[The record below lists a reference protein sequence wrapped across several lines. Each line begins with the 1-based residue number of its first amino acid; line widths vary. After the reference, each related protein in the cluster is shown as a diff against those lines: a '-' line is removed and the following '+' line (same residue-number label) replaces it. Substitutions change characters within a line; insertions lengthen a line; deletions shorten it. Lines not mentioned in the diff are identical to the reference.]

1 MKKGFE
7 YFCDDIEN
15 VENYEIAKADNFV
28 LWDCHH
34 RLETHTSDGDRRLVD
49 ITKKELIALDMYYHR
64 PASELIFM
72 PRKNHLSLHNSG
84 KHLTDET
91 KHKMSEARKCKK
103 HSEET
108 RKKLSEV
115 HKGHSTPEETRKKIS
130 EANKV
135 SMKGNQCHKGCHHSE
150 EARKKMSV
158 AWDYDKHCT
167 EEFRKK
173 ISETFKSLRWFNN
186 GERNIRA
193 KERPDGF
200 VPGRLKMKQRK

>member
-15 VENYEIAKADNFV
+15 VENYERAKADNFV

-49 ITKKELIALDMYYHR
+49 ISKKELIALDMYYHR

-84 KHLTDET
+84 KHLSEE
-91 KHKMSEARKCKK
+91 HKRRLVESNKGKII
-103 HSEET
+103 SEET
-108 RKKLSEV
+108 RKKLSEA
-115 HKGHSTPEETRKKIS
+115 HKGHKHSEETKRKIS

-135 SMKGNQCHKGCHHSE
+135 SMKGNQCHKGCHLSE

-186 GERNIRA
+186 GKVNVRA
-193 KERPDGF
+193 KECPTGF
-200 VPGRLKMKQRK
+200 VRGRLKKR

>member
-15 VENYEIAKADNFV
+15 VENYERAKADNFFE
-28 LWDCHH
+28 WDCHH
-34 RLETHTSDGDRRLVD
+34 RLETHTSDGDRRFVD
-49 ITKKELIALDMYYHR
+49 ISKKELIALDMYYHR

-84 KHLTDET
+84 RHHSEETRKKMAEAHKGKHLSD
-91 KHKMSEARKCKK
+91 
-103 HSEET
+103 ET

-115 HKGHSTPEETRKKIS
+115 HKGHSTSEETRKKIS

-173 ISETFKSLRWFNN
+173 ISEGFKSLRWFNN

-193 KERPDGF
+193 NECPEGF
-200 VPGRLKMKQRK
+200 VPGRLKKR